1 MPEIEEVLPKYLQ
14 ISAYIRDQIMSGEL
28 SPGAEVP
35 SERELAAAWRVARP
49 TASKALNTLRQQGLV
64 ISQRGA
70 GTFVA
75 DSRIAPQARE
85 RYERAR
91 RYGTMYTEQESVTIL
106 SAELLTGP
114 DHVTAALRIPKGSS
128 VIARRRLVTNES
140 GLNELATSWF
150 AGELAEVAE
159 LLLSLERLEGGTA
172 QYIESVTDRR
182 VTFARD
188 QVSARLATDEESDL
202 LGLPKPAAVLAYRLS
217 VHTIEGRVLQFD
229 EALYPQEWWA
239 FQQEYSIGS

>member
-14 ISAYIRDQIMSGEL
+14 ISGYIRDQIMSGEL

-35 SERELAAAWRVARP
+35 SERELAAAWKVARP

-106 SAELLTGP
+106 SAELLDGP
-114 DHVTAALRIPKGSS
+114 DHVTSALRIPKGSS

-140 GLNELATSWF
+140 GLSELATSWF
-150 AGELAEVAE
+150 PGALAETAPG
-159 LLLSLERLEGGTA
+159 LLSRERLSGGTA
-172 QYIESVTDRR
+172 QYVESATGRKVTY
-182 VTFARD
+182 ARD
-188 QVSARLATDEESDL
+188 QVSARLATETERTH
-202 LGLPKPAAVLAYRLS
+202 LGLPNPAAVLAYRLT
-217 VHTIEGRVLQFD
+217 VHALDATVLQFD
-229 EALYPQEWWA
+229 EAVYPQEWWA